1 MADLAERFRIQ
12 SVQWRIHRQDQL
24 SGLGTG
30 DVLAAQLA
38 PPRIVADIVLMPMYN
53 EEASQVQALI
63 DNLDGAINSFFLWPP
78 HRPYPQADPDGT
90 ILGGNTVQIRS
101 VGANNKSLAL
111 KGLPPGYVVTL
122 GDSMAWDFGSSPARR
137 AFHTATATVTA
148 DANGDTAEFGVTPH
162 LRPGTVADLAVNL
175 KKPAAK
181 VFIVPDSFQ
190 PGTAQGIVTTGMSFQ
205 VMQRP

>member
-1 MADLAERFRIQ
+1 MTDLAERFRIQ
-12 SVQWRIHRQDQL
+12 SVQWRTQRQDQL

-30 DVLAAQLA
+30 DVLTAQLA
-38 PPRIVADIVLMPMYN
+38 PPRIVADIVLVPMYN

-63 DNLDGAINSFFLWPP
+63 DNLDGAINSFYLWPP
-78 HRPYPQADPDGT
+78 HRPYPQADPDGS
-90 ILGGNTVQIRS
+90 ILGASDVRIRTVGS
-101 VGANNKSLAL
+101 NNKSLSL
-111 KGLPPGYVVTL
+111 KGLPAGYVVTL
-122 GDSMAWDFGSSPARR
+122 GDSMAWDFGSSPTRR

-148 DANGDTAEFGVTPH
+148 DGSGETAEFGVAPH

-181 VFIVPDSFQ
+181 VFIVPDSFR
-190 PGTAQGIVTTGMSFQ
+190 PGTSSGTVTTGMSFQ

>member
-1 MADLAERFRIQ
+1 MTDLAERFRIQ
-12 SVQWRIHRQDQL
+12 SVQWRTQRWDQL
-24 SGLGTG
+24 SGMGSG

-38 PPRIVADIVLMPMYN
+38 PPRIVADIVLMP
-53 EEASQVQALI
+53 S
-63 DNLDGAINSFFLWPP
+63 
-78 HRPYPQADPDGT
+78 
-90 ILGGNTVQIRS
+90 
-101 VGANNKSLAL
+101 
-111 KGLPPGYVVTL
+111 
-122 GDSMAWDFGSSPARR
+122 
-137 AFHTATATVTA
+137 
-148 DANGDTAEFGVTPH
+148 VTPH